1 MDHLGQ
7 VSAGLLRR
15 HVEALAGGPRGRRHA
30 PAAMERAE
38 EYVGEALR
46 GAGWEVFRE
55 PFDARVRVGSTD
67 RHGQRA
73 MPLKVRV
80 HWGLSGANL
89 RAELPGAASSGS
101 SGGSGSP
108 GSSAGSGAPT
118 LVIGAHLDSVQGSPG
133 ADDNASGVAVVLEV
147 ARLLGALATPPP
159 VTLMVFDMEEL
170 GLIGS
175 REAVGRLLGANRTI
189 GGMICLESVG
199 YFSSEPGS
207 QRLPA
212 GARLAMPE
220 AVDTVRRSG
229 HRGDFTLIVHR
240 ASSRTLAGT
249 WSRAAAAA
257 SPALPT
263 VLLRDPRPDGR
274 LGGAF
279 GLAVPVLN
287 NLDRSDHSPFWNRG
301 IPAMMLTGTAN
312 FRNAHYH
319 RPGDTPDTLDY
330 ERLASVATATAATA
344 AAWPAGIDR
353 PNPSHEPDHR
363 P

>member
-1 MDHLGQ
+1 
-7 VSAGLLRR
+7 
-15 HVEALAGGPRGRRHA
+15 
-30 PAAMERAE
+30 
-38 EYVGEALR
+38 
-46 GAGWEVFRE
+46 
-55 PFDARVRVGSTD
+55 
-67 RHGQRA
+67 
-73 MPLKVRV
+73 
-80 HWGLSGANL
+80 
-89 RAELPGAASSGS
+89 
-101 SGGSGSP
+101 
-108 GSSAGSGAPT
+108 
-118 LVIGAHLDSVQGSPG
+118 
-133 ADDNASGVAVVLEV
+133 
-147 ARLLGALATPPP
+147 
-159 VTLMVFDMEEL
+159 MVFDMEEL

-175 REAVGRLLGANRTI
+175 REAVTGLLRAGRAV

-229 HRGDFTLIVHR
+229 HRGDFTLVVHR

-257 SPALPT
+257 SPALPS

-312 FRNAHYH
+312 FRNAQYH

-344 AAWPAGIDR
+344 AAWPEADEPR
-353 PNPSHEPDHR
+353 PVDS
-363 P
+363 